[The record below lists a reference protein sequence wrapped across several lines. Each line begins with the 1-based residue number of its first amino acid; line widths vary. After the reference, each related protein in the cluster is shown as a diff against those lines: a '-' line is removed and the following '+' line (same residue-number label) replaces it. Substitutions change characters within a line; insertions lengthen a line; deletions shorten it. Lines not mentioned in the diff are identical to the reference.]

1 MNPKLK
7 QKLKKI
13 EKEINLTPF
22 LRACLLTDGSL
33 TTLLE
38 ALTGSEIKIS
48 GLKQKTIPA
57 DEKLSGELKINFGEE
72 LNEREVVLSAEQKP
86 LVYAKSYSVISR
98 LSDDAKSDILNTD
111 LPIGK
116 ILKKHKVEVH
126 REIKEIGLES
136 DAKIAGILNL
146 NNNKILWRSYMLI
159 QKNVPL
165 MKIEEYFGKFR

>member
-1 MNPKLK
+1 MNSKLK
-7 QKLKKI
+7 QKLSEV

-38 ALTGSEIKIS
+38 AFAGYEIKIS

-57 DEKLSGELKINFGEE
+57 GGKLAGELKINPGEE
-72 LNEREVVLSAEQKP
+72 LNEREVVLSAEQNP
-86 LVYAKSYSVISR
+86 LVYAKSYAVISR
-98 LSDDAKSDILNTD
+98 LSDDAKKDILNTD
-111 LPIGK
+111 IPIGK

-126 REIKEIGLES
+126 REIKEIGVVS

-146 NNNKILWRSYMLI
+146 NKNKILFRSYLI
-159 QKNVPL
+159 IKKSVPL